1 MSLKL
6 NILTKKDLLLLILG
20 LLSDYGE
27 KMVES
32 RTKVMKVVFLVQEE
46 LKDILNQVIDPKEL
60 YEFEWY
66 LFGPFSKDVLFD
78 LEKLEREGYIEIIPE
93 DMSTYIQYNF
103 VLTRK
108 GLIYLKELSEKI
120 SREVLDALRNHIDRY
135 RDMSAAEIKQYVY
148 KRYLY
153 S

>member
-1 MSLKL
+1 MSLKQRTF
-6 NILTKKDLLLLILG
+6 TKKDLLLLILG
-20 LLSDYGE
+20 LLSDYG
-27 KMVES
+27 KNMVES

-46 LKDILNQVIDPKEL
+46 LKDMLKQIISHKEL

-78 LEKLEREGYIEIIPE
+78 LERLEKEGYIEIVPE

-108 GLIYLKELSEKI
+108 GIMYLKELSGKI
-120 SREVLDALRNHIDRY
+120 PREVLNVLKSHVDKFKHMTAT
-135 RDMSAAEIKQYVY
+135 EIKQYVY

-153 S
+153 A